1 MELWSLEIIVTFIKE
16 RVRDKWG
23 REKQKTTTTTT
34 KNKGERSLDSCVFS
48 GKCEMGCKCEND
60 SVSFFFILITEM
72 HTFAMYSLANL
83 SLLL

>member
-1 MELWSLEIIVTFIKE
+1 MSDVLVIV
-16 RVRDKWG
+16 VAVC
-23 REKQKTTTTTT
+23 
-34 KNKGERSLDSCVFS
+34 KNGTIESDCSNACNSTCMERSLDSCVFS

-60 SVSFFFILITEM
+60 SVSFFFILITQM